1 MRAKGNPDFKGAVP
15 GGVLLV
21 VEGVDGA
28 GKSSVLKALGDY
40 CEREGFEWLASREPT
55 DGPTGKKIRAS
66 AQSGRLSLAEE
77 LDLFLQDRRE
87 HVSELI
93 RPALE
98 RGVVVLLDRY
108 YFSNAAYQGARGG
121 SPEKILATNEM
132 FAPQPDLVLLLDC
145 SPEVSLERIRKR
157 GSVPDEFERI
167 ESLEAVRRI
176 FLSIQRPFFK
186 RVDASREADFVAREC
201 EAYLQSTIEEKRR
214 MGAAR

>member
-1 MRAKGNPDFKGAVP
+1 MSGILTSTP
-15 GGVLLV
+15 GGLLLV

-28 GKSSVLKALGDY
+28 GKSSVLKALGAY
-40 CEREGFEWLASREPT
+40 CEREGLDWLASREPT
-55 DGPTGKKIRAS
+55 DGPTGKRIRAS

-98 RGVVVLLDRY
+98 RGAVVLLDRY
-108 YFSNAAYQGARGG
+108 YFSNAAYQGARGA
-121 SPEKILATNEM
+121 SPEEILATNER

-157 GSVPDEFERI
+157 GSVPDEFERL

-176 FLSIQRPFFK
+176 FLAMERPFFK
-186 RVDASREADFVAREC
+186 RVDASREADLVAKEC
-201 EAYLQSTIEEKRR
+201 EAHLQSTIQEKRR
-214 MGAAR
+214 TGGVR